1 MVPPTTRVTK
11 KLTGCYLRARES
23 YAVSPCVRRHGKLEF
38 MRILVIEDEAKLAT
52 HLSRALACE
61 GHEARVVHDGR
72 VALLEA
78 RDGNYNLLVLDV
90 ELPRMDGFEIL
101 KQLRSCG
108 VATRILMLTA
118 RSENQ
123 DKIVG
128 LTGGADDYLTKPFA
142 FQELLARL
150 RSLTRRGSTPI
161 AEDHLVVGDLV
172 MDTRAREVTREGKN
186 IDLTPREYA
195 LLEYLMRHPGQA
207 LSRTMILDR
216 VWEYGFDSFANVVD
230 STILR
235 LRKAVDDGFETPL
248 IQTVRGVGYRIK
260 A

>member
-1 MVPPTTRVTK
+1 MRFLVVEDDPS
-11 KLTGCYLRARES
+11 LADALRR
-23 YAVSPCVRRHGKLEF
+23 G
-38 MRILVIEDEAKLAT
+38 
-52 HLSRALACE
+52 LSQE
-61 GHEARVVHDGR
+61 GHIVDVVHEGT
-72 VALLEA
+72 AGLELA
-78 RDGNYNLLVLDV
+78 ESGLHDAVILDYM
-90 ELPRMDGFEIL
+90 LPGMDGMTL
-101 KQLRSCG
+101 VRHMRDDG
-108 VATRILMLTA
+108 VHTPVLMLTA
-118 RSENQ
+118 RDALS
-123 DKIVG
+123 DRLSG
-128 LTGGADDYLTKPFA
+128 FDAGADDYLTKPFA

-150 RSLTRRGSTPI
+150 RSLTRRGAVPI
-161 AEDHLVVGDLV
+161 AEEHLVVGDLV
-172 MDTRAREVTREGKN
+172 MDTRAREVTRAGTV

-235 LRKAVDDGFETPL
+235 LRKAVDDGFDQPL